1 MEPVTPPST
10 GIVLERTRAGTL
22 PSAVGDEHGVRLGS
36 LGAGEAAPVRLGL
49 LPRLAAVG
57 DGDALGGLSAFT
69 FLADLGEPAAAPLT
83 FLFLALLVSSSPLTA
98 SGELIAF
105 CDKAAADVLTVSA
118 GFLSPFI
125 LLVCSLM
132 NCSRQPQSNI
142 RCSAARLVRQ
152 RYSKAENVAS
162 LSSEG
167 VGSDVVT
174 LIDSSEGVEAEA
186 AELDEAAEEGV
197 ASWGVAVMAAVL
209 AVAEDGVQQADVQ
222 GTAEAAEGAA
232 VAAVGVVAVT
242 GALIHEADV
251 TGMGVE

>member
-132 NCSRQPQSNI
+132 NWF
-142 RCSAARLVRQ
+142 
-152 RYSKAENVAS
+152 
-162 LSSEG
+162 
-167 VGSDVVT
+167 
-174 LIDSSEGVEAEA
+174 EA
-186 AELDEAAEEGV
+186 A
-197 ASWGVAVMAAVL
+197 AVEHSLQCRAISQTAI
-209 AVAEDGVQQADVQ
+209 QQSRERCQ
-222 GTAEAAEGAA
+222 
-232 VAAVGVVAVT
+232 
-242 GALIHEADV
+242 LIV
-251 TGMGVE
+251 RGSGQ